1 MLLPKCLCVQSFF
14 PKVGTLCCSASIK
27 FSGMPQR
34 PKPPLKDDS
43 AMDVVKPESCDQKF
57 EKANK
62 LSKCCRYKIRA
73 FEDVSAIQMWLH
85 SPGSLRGIV
94 IHDFAVVSR
103 IFMEAASVDSIQLQ
117 VTIHSSQT
125 YNFHHGVFGP
135 FPWKINHLYQGIHQK
150 RTGESLRVNYKK
162 NVSKPI
168 LVWLHPIQTTKK
180 WLWVGSSNGK
190 ISSCNLPP
198 KVPIHRVA
206 PSCTSLMASW
216 AEATTWAV
224 ENTHLLKSSPSL
236 VKLVQVLRIL

>member
-57 EKANK
+57 EKPNK
-62 LSKCCRYKIRA
+62 LSNCCRYKIRA
-73 FEDVSAIQMWLH
+73 FEDVSAIQMWFH

-94 IHDFAVVSR
+94 IHDFAMVSC
-103 IFMEAASVDSIQLQ
+103 IFMEAVSVDSIQLK

-125 YNFHHGVFGP
+125 YNFQHGVFGP
-135 FPWKINHLYQGIHQK
+135 FPWKINHLHQGIHQK

-180 WLWVGSSNGK
+180 WLFELSLGVLQEVWNPGVFMRTMVLAATHPSWGHDFR
-190 ISSCNLPP
+190 IS
-198 KVPIHRVA
+198 VPQK
-206 PSCTSLMASW
+206 W
-216 AEATTWAV
+216 ACRAAI
-224 ENTHLLKSSPSL
+224 NS
-236 VKLVQVLRIL
+236 